1 MSLNPLKWFT
11 KKSEPLPAP
20 MHKDNVLL
28 ITAYIKRG
36 TIVMTYQG
44 KVKTAHFEDN
54 TLRNMMKGI
63 RFRKH
68 AESFVS
74 AIAQLLEP
82 LTKQ

>member
-1 MSLNPLKWFT
+1 
-11 KKSEPLPAP
+11 

-36 TIVMTYQG
+36 TLVITYKG

-54 TLRNMMKGI
+54 TLRNMMKGV

-74 AIAQLLEP
+74 AVAQLLEQ
-82 LTKQ
+82 LTKE